1 MTTAQQSYNEIHAD
15 LGLLNNDL
23 QVRRGGNKAR
33 LVARIYAAIRNAPG
47 NNDHLETYEQF
58 REVRI
63 KWTFEK
69 LHKVYDHMLP
79 QEHRSKVP
87 GIGGAAPR
95 KAKQANGM
103 TEAQQAK
110 FDRFCKAPARLEK
123 RFLKTADH
131 FKGCIDFY
139 GHTDQLQASVDNY
152 ERAARFCASLIGN
165 AEDLAGFWGLGM
177 RTGGDLE
184 SWIERALRA

>member
-33 LVARIYAAIRNAPG
+33 LVARIYTAIRNAPG
-47 NNDHLETYEQF
+47 NNDYLETYEEF
-58 REVRI
+58 REVQI

-79 QEHRSKVP
+79 QEYRSTVT
-87 GIGGAAPR
+87 GIGGATPR

-123 RFLKTADH
+123 KFNKTAEY
-131 FKGCIDFY
+131 FLSCGNTK
-139 GHTDQLQASVDNY
+139 QLLAHA
-152 ERAARFCASLIGN
+152 ERLQKAARFCASLVGN
-165 AEDLAGFWGLGM
+165 AEDLAKFWGLGM

-184 SWIERALRA
+184 TWIERALRA

>member
-33 LVARIYAAIRNAPG
+33 LVARIYTAIRNAPG
-47 NNDHLETYEQF
+47 NDEHLETYEEF
-58 REVRI
+58 REVQI

-79 QEHRSKVP
+79 AEFR
-87 GIGGAAPR
+87 
-95 KAKQANGM
+95 AKTGNQYGNAGRGRQAGEANGM

-110 FDRFCKAPARLEK
+110 FDRFCKTPARLK
-123 RFLKTADH
+123 NGLTKLLNTFSAAATPTICWRPLSDIRTPPNTA
-131 FKGCIDFY
+131 K
-139 GHTDQLQASVDNY
+139 A
-152 ERAARFCASLIGN
+152 
-165 AEDLAGFWGLGM
+165 
-177 RTGGDLE
+177 
-184 SWIERALRA
+184 

>member
-1 MTTAQQSYNEIHAD
+1 MTSSQQSYSEIHSD
-15 LGLLNNDL
+15 LGLLNDDL

-33 LVARIYAAIRNAPG
+33 LVARIYTAIRNAPG
-47 NNDHLETYEQF
+47 NNDYLQTYEEF
-58 REVRI
+58 REVQI

-79 QEHRSKVP
+79 QEYRSTVP

-123 RFLKTADH
+123 RFNKTAQY
-131 FKGCIDFY
+131 FLSC
-139 GHTDQLQASVDNY
+139 GHTDHLLETAKRYKD
-152 ERAARFCASLIGN
+152 AAEFCQSLIG
-165 AEDLAGFWGLGM
+165 DVQTLTGLWNNGM
-177 RTGGDLE
+177 RTGGELE
-184 SWIERALRA
+184 SMVERTLLRI